1 MIEGEIYVFHK
12 EEVLLLKNVYR
23 SATSLNRTKTKIF
36 IVMCYHFLLISLV
49 MLKEKYTMLTGVQ

>member
-1 MIEGEIYVFHK
+1 MIEVEIYVFHK
-12 EEVLLLKNVYR
+12 EEVLLLKSVYR

-49 MLKEKYTMLTGVQ
+49 MLKEKYTMPTGVQ